1 MARILVIDD
10 EAMVRLAVGAALRFA
25 GHEVVDASDGETG
38 IDLIQQQRFDL
49 IVTDIRLP
57 GLGGQE
63 VIKAL
68 RRVRPEC
75 RVIAVGGGG
84 TVTAFGPEAY
94 ARQIGADRVLYKP
107 FAVHELNA
115 AVAELLNTTKG
126 G

>member
-38 IDLIQQQRFDL
+38 IALIQQQAFDL

-57 GLGGQE
+57 RLDGQE
-63 VIKAL
+63 VIKAS
-68 RRVRPEC
+68 RRIQPGC

-84 TVTAFGPEAY
+84 TVAVFGPEAY
-94 ARQIGADRVLYKP
+94 ARQLGADRVLHKP

-115 AVAELLNTTKG
+115 AVAELLNIAQG